1 MRLDRFLT
9 QQTRES
15 SRQVRQ
21 FLLAGRVC
29 VDGVITRDGSQK
41 MAPMLRVTLD
51 DRVLQGG
58 QAKYFMLH
66 KPIGVVSATKDDKHR
81 TVTDLFAA
89 ELRADLH
96 IAGRLDLNTTG
107 LMLLTNDGR
116 WSRRVTQPETRI
128 PKVYHVQTEDPIE
141 AGYAEVFKQGIHF
154 AYEGLTTLPADLD
167 LLSSHSARLTLF
179 EGRYHQVKRMFGYFD
194 NKVIGLHREKIG
206 GLVLD
211 PKLQP
216 GEYRQLST
224 EEIAMF

>member
-1 MRLDRFLT
+1 
-9 QQTRES
+9 
-15 SRQVRQ
+15 
-21 FLLAGRVC
+21 VC
-29 VDGVITRDGSQK
+29 VDGAVTRDGSLK

-51 DRVLQGG
+51 DRVLQAG

-66 KPIGVVSATKDDKHR
+66 KPVGVVSATKDDKHR
-81 TVTDLFAA
+81 TVIDLFAP
-89 ELRADLH
+89 EIRDDLH

-128 PKVYHVQTEDPIE
+128 PKVYHVHTEDPIE
-141 AGYAEVFKQGIHF
+141 ADYAEVFRKGIHF
-154 AYEGLTTLPADLD
+154 AYEGLTTLPADFD
-167 LLSSHSARLTLF
+167 VLSSHRSRLTLF

-216 GEYRQLST
+216 GEYRRLT
-224 EEIAMF
+224 VEEIAMF

>member
-21 FLLAGRVC
+21 FLLAGRVR
-29 VDGVITRDGSQK
+29 VDDVITRDGSLK

-51 DRVLQGG
+51 DRVLQAG
-58 QAKYFMLH
+58 QMKYFMLY
-66 KPIGVVSATKDDKHR
+66 KPVGVVSATKDEKHR

-89 ELRADLH
+89 ELRNDLH

-128 PKVYHVQTEDPIE
+128 PKVYLVQTEDPIE
-141 AGYAEVFKQGIHF
+141 MRYAEVFRQGIHF
-154 AYEGLTTLPADLD
+154 AYEGLTTLPAELN
-167 LLSSHSARLTLF
+167 LLSSNSARLTLF

-206 GLVLD
+206 GLLLD
-211 PKLQP
+211 PNLQP
-216 GEYRQLST
+216 GEYRQLSA
-224 EEIAMF
+224 EEVAMF

>member
-9 QQTRES
+9 QKTRES

-29 VDGVITRDGSQK
+29 VDGVVTRDGSLK

-51 DRVLQGG
+51 DRELQVG
-58 QAKYFMLH
+58 QPKYFMLH
-66 KPIGVVSATKDDKHR
+66 KPIGVVSATKDEKHR

-89 ELRADLH
+89 DVRNDLH

-128 PKVYHVQTEDPIE
+128 PKVYVVHTEDPIE
-141 AGYAEVFKQGIHF
+141 ARYAEIFRQGIHF
-154 AYEGLTTLPADLD
+154 AYEGLTTLPAELK

-194 NKVIGLHREKIG
+194 NKVIGLHRENIG
-206 GLVLD
+206 GVMLD

-216 GEYRQLST
+216 GEYRRLT
-224 EEIAMF
+224 AEEIAKF

>member
-9 QQTRES
+9 QQTRQS

-29 VDGVITRDGSQK
+29 VDDVVTRDGSLK
-41 MAPMLRVTLD
+41 MGPMLRITLD
-51 DRVLQGG
+51 GRVLQAG

-66 KPIGVVSATKDDKHR
+66 KPVGVVSATKDTKHR

-89 ELRADLH
+89 EVRNDLH

-128 PKVYHVQTEDPIE
+128 PKVYLVQTEDPIE
-141 AGYAEVFKQGIHF
+141 TRYAEVFRQGIHF
-154 AYEGLTTLPADLD
+154 AYEGLTTLPAELS

-206 GLVLD
+206 GLILD

-216 GEYRQLST
+216 GEYRQLSA
-224 EEIAMF
+224 EEVAMF